1 MEREFTMEEGKAG
14 DEVVLDS
21 PDMKFGD
28 KAIRRGFIR
37 KVYMIL
43 SVQLSFTV
51 ASIVFFTFYIPQQ
64 YCTDEEKKTL
74 LEKFSTF
81 FMSTAREYNSTE
93 EQDKNEKKLMLSL
106 CAMQFS
112 ADHQWILWISLIL
125 SIIVVIP
132 MACVRTLRVS
142 FPINFILLA
151 IFTIT
156 EGIILGMVSMK
167 YDTDA
172 VIIAAGITT
181 VIVFSLTIFAF
192 QTKVDFT
199 MMGGMLLCVL
209 VVFMLFGLVAI
220 FLPQS
225 RTLHMVWGA
234 LGALIFSVYLVYDTQ
249 MMIGGDHKYS
259 ISPEEYIFAALAIYL
274 DIINIFMYL
283 LRFVGAARSN

>member
-14 DEVVLDS
+14 DEVILDS
-21 PDMKFGD
+21 PDLKFGD

-51 ASIVFFTFYIPQQ
+51 ASIIFFTFYIPRQ
-64 YCTDEEKKTL
+64 YCTAQERDTL
-74 LEKFSTF
+74 MTQFSSF
-81 FMSTAREYNSTE
+81 FMSTAKEYNSTE
-93 EQDKNEKKLMLSL
+93 EQEKNEQKLLLSL
-106 CAMQFS
+106 CARKFS

-151 IFTIT
+151 IFTTT

-181 VIVFSLTIFAF
+181 IIVFSLTIFAF

-225 RTLHMVWGA
+225 RTLHMVGSSWGSHLLSL
-234 LGALIFSVYLVYDTQ
+234 LGV
-249 MMIGGDHKYS
+249 
-259 ISPEEYIFAALAIYL
+259 
-274 DIINIFMYL
+274 
-283 LRFVGAARSN
+283 